1 MTNNLLSITDLSKQD
16 MLDLI
21 EFSNNFID
29 DQGNFRKEDLFPD
42 KIVANVFCE
51 PSTRTK
57 SSFAIA
63 ASITMGDIEIKVIVY
78 LISKI
83 LLGGGFSPI

>member
-1 MTNNLLSITDLSKQD
+1 MAKNLLSISDLSKQD

-57 SSFAIA
+57 I
-63 ASITMGDIEIKVIVY
+63 
-78 LISKI
+78 I
-83 LLGGGFSPI
+83 LCNSC